1 MQATMPT
8 GGGLTVGV
16 PKETVEGERRVA
28 LIPDTVQRLTGQG
41 LTVLVQRGAGEGAL
55 FADDAYAD
63 AGARLVDDAAAVYQ
77 GADIVCKVQRP
88 VGDDGA
94 AKDLDAAKP
103 GQVLI
108 AFLAAL
114 NHPEGVQTLAER
126 GITAFGMEAIP
137 RTTRAQSMDALSSQS
152 NIAGYKAVV
161 TASDHLGKLFP
172 MLMTAAGT
180 IAPSKVLVIGAGVA
194 GLQAIATAR
203 RLGAVVEA
211 YDTRPIVKEQVE
223 SLGAKFVEVEALESD
238 TQDAGGY
245 AKEASP
251 ELLRRQQEVLA
262 ERCARSDVII
272 TTALVPG
279 RPAPRL
285 ISAETVAAM
294 PAGSVIVDLAAEN
307 GGNCELTQKGKTVV
321 EHGVTIIG
329 PTNLPS
335 EVPTHSSQMYARNV
349 QSLLGLLVKDGQLNL
364 DFSDDIIDAT
374 CLTHDGEVRHA
385 PVRERLGLPPLAVSE
400 PEPEP
405 EPEPALDT
413 EPRDVAEISSDEE
426 IVVVEE
432 DVEAVPLE
440 PPVASST
447 AVPPDG
453 DDLAATEPELSSELQ
468 ADATE
473 VVVAP
478 PDDPLVVDD
487 EVYAAEEPVAV
498 EDEPPPPDDDPR
510 RP

>member
-1 MQATMPT
+1 MPP

-41 LTVLVQRGAGEGAL
+41 LTVLIERGAGEGSL
-55 FADDAYAD
+55 FADQAYAD
-63 AGARLVDDAAAVYQ
+63 AGATLVDGAAAIYER
-77 GADIVCKVQRP
+77 ADIVCKVQRP
-88 VGDDGA
+88 EISDGSSSELKL
-94 AKDLDAAKP
+94 AKQ
-103 GQVLI
+103 GQVLV

-114 NHPEGVQTLAER
+114 NHPEGIQALAEQ

-161 TASDHLGKLFP
+161 MASDHLGKLFP

-211 YDTRPIVKEQVE
+211 YDTRPVVKEQVE
-223 SLGAKFVEVEALESD
+223 SLGAKFVEVQAPESD

-262 ERCARSDVII
+262 ERCARSDVIV

-294 PAGSVIVDLAAEN
+294 PAGSVIIDLAAEN
-307 GGNCELTQKGKTVV
+307 GGNCELTKKGETVV

-335 EVPTHSSQMYARNV
+335 DVPTHSSQMYARNV

-374 CLTHDGEVRHA
+374 CLTHDGEIRYA
-385 PVRERLGLPPLAVSE
+385 PVRERLGLPPLEVPE

-405 EPEPALDT
+405 EPEPTSDVSTADESDDQDQAEVLIVEEEVVEPAPT
-413 EPRDVAEISSDEE
+413 EPA
-426 IVVVEE
+426 
-432 DVEAVPLE
+432 
-440 PPVASST
+440 VASST
-447 AVPPDG
+447 SSPPKD
-453 DDLAATEPELSSELQ
+453 EPEPL
-468 ADATE
+468 ADETE
-473 VVVAP
+473 VIVAP
-478 PDDPLVVDD
+478 AGEPIVVDD
-487 EVYAAEEPVAV
+487 EVYADEEPVRADDQPSTV
-498 EDEPPPPDDDPR
+498 ADDDTR

>member
-1 MQATMPT
+1 MEATMPP

-16 PKETVEGERRVA
+16 PKEIVEGERRVA

-41 LTVLVQRGAGEGAL
+41 LTVLIERGAGEGSL
-55 FADDAYAD
+55 FADQAYED
-63 AGARLVDDAAAVYQ
+63 AGATLVDGAAAIYDR
-77 GADIVCKVQRP
+77 ADIVCKVQRP
-88 VGDDGA
+88 EIGDGSSSELKL
-94 AKDLDAAKP
+94 AKQ
-103 GQVLI
+103 GQVLV

-114 NHPEGVQTLAER
+114 NHPEGIQALADQ

-161 TASDHLGKLFP
+161 MASDHLGKLFP

-211 YDTRPIVKEQVE
+211 YDTRPVVKEQVE
-223 SLGAKFVEVEALESD
+223 SLGAKFVEVQAPESD

-262 ERCARSDVII
+262 ERCARSDVIV

-294 PAGSVIVDLAAEN
+294 PAGSVIIDLAAEN
-307 GGNCELTQKGKTVV
+307 GGNCELTKKGETVV

-374 CLTHDGEVRHA
+374 CLTHDGEIRYA
-385 PVRERLGLPPLAVSE
+385 PVRERLGLPPLEA

-405 EPEPALDT
+405 EPEPTSEVSTAGESNDQDQPKVLI
-413 EPRDVAEISSDEE
+413 VEE
-426 IVVVEE
+426 EVVEP
-432 DVEAVPLE
+432 APSE
-440 PPVASST
+440 PAVASST
-447 AVPPDG
+447 SSPPQN
-453 DDLAATEPELSSELQ
+453 EPEPL
-468 ADATE
+468 ADETE
-473 VVVAP
+473 VIVAP
-478 PDDPLVVDD
+478 AGEPIVVDD
-487 EVYAAEEPVAV
+487 EVYADEEPVQSDDQPSIGA
-498 EDEPPPPDDDPR
+498 DDDTR
-510 RP
+510 RS

>member
-1 MQATMPT
+1 MQATMPP
-8 GGGLTVGV
+8 GGGLTIGV

-41 LTVLVQRGAGEGAL
+41 LTVLIERGAGDQSL
-55 FADDAYAD
+55 FADGAYAD
-63 AGARLVDDAAAVYQ
+63 AGATLVDDAAAIYER
-77 GADIVCKVQRP
+77 ADVVCKVQRP
-88 VGDDGA
+88 VSENGSA
-94 AKDLDAAKP
+94 NELNHAKQ
-103 GQVLI
+103 GQVLV
-108 AFLAAL
+108 AFLNAL
-114 NHPEGVQTLAER
+114 NHPEEVQTLAEH

-152 NIAGYKAVV
+152 NIAGYKAVIL
-161 TASDHLGKLFP
+161 ASDHLGKLFP

-211 YDTRPIVKEQVE
+211 YDTRPVVKEQVE
-223 SLGAKFVEVEALESD
+223 SLGAKFVEVEAPASD

-262 ERCARSDVII
+262 ERCARSDVIV

-294 PAGSVIVDLAAEN
+294 PPGSVIIDLAAEN
-307 GGNCELTQKGKTVV
+307 GGNCELTQKGKVVV

-335 EVPTHSSQMYARNV
+335 DVPTHASQMYARNV

-374 CLTHDGEVRHA
+374 CLTHNGEIRYG
-385 PVRERLGLPPLAVSE
+385 PVRERLGLPPLEA

-405 EPEPALDT
+405 EPEAASEPEPASASATAADGDAPVNDD
-413 EPRDVAEISSDEE
+413 EPDQDEAEIVEE
-426 IVVVEE
+426 I
-432 DVEAVPLE
+432 E
-440 PPVASST
+440 PVVASS
-447 AVPPDG
+447 AAMPA
-453 DDLAATEPELSSELQ
+453 DDDEPTVVAT
-468 ADATE
+468 TE
-473 VVVAP
+473 VIVAAADEP
-478 PDDPLVVDD
+478 VVVDD
-487 EVYAAEEPVAV
+487 EVYDREEPVA
-498 EDEPPPPDDDPR
+498 EDETR

>member
-1 MQATMPT
+1 MQATMPP

-41 LTVLVQRGAGEGAL
+41 LTVLVERGAGGGAL
-55 FADDAYAD
+55 FTDEAYAN
-63 AGARLVDDAAAVYQ
+63 AGARLVDDAVAVYG
-77 GADIVCKVQRP
+77 GADIICKVQRP
-88 VGDDGA
+88 VSDNGSADGLES
-94 AKDLDAAKP
+94 AKR

-114 NHPEGVQTLAER
+114 NHPEGLKTLAEH

-137 RTTRAQSMDALSSQS
+137 RTTRAQAMDALSSQS

-211 YDTRPIVKEQVE
+211 YDTRPVVKEQVE
-223 SLGAKFVEVEALESD
+223 SLGAKFVEVEAPESD

-251 ELLRRQQEVLA
+251 ELLQRQQEVLA

-294 PAGSVIVDLAAEN
+294 PPGSVIIDLAAEN
-307 GGNCELTQKGKTVV
+307 GGNCELTQKGQTVV

-364 DFSDDIIDAT
+364 DFGDDIIDAT
-374 CLTHDGEVRHA
+374 CLTHDGEIRYGPA
-385 PVRERLGLPPLAVSE
+385 RERLGLPPLETAE

-405 EPEPALDT
+405 VAADDAAEAEELVIVDEADETQVETSTPADVPPPQEETEAAPVLET
-413 EPRDVAEISSDEE
+413 EPQTDS
-426 IVVVEE
+426 
-432 DVEAVPLE
+432 
-440 PPVASST
+440 
-447 AVPPDG
+447 
-453 DDLAATEPELSSELQ
+453 
-468 ADATE
+468 TE

-478 PDDPLVVDD
+478 ADDTVVVVD
-487 EVYAAEEPVAV
+487 ESSPPA
-498 EDEPPPPDDDPR
+498 EDETR
-510 RP
+510 RS

>member
-1 MQATMPT
+1 MQATMPP

-16 PKETVEGERRVA
+16 PKEIAEGERRVA

-41 LTVLVQRGAGEGAL
+41 LTVLVERGAGDGAL
-55 FADDAYAD
+55 FRDEAYAD
-63 AGARLVDDAAAVYQ
+63 AGATLVDTAEAVYQ
-77 GADIVCKVQRP
+77 GADVVCKVQRP
-88 VGDDGA
+88 MSQNGSSGDLQA
-94 AKDLDAAKP
+94 AKA

-114 NHPEGVQTLAER
+114 NHPEGIQAVAER

-161 TASDHLGKLFP
+161 MAADHLGKLFP

-211 YDTRPIVKEQVE
+211 YDTRPVVKEQVE
-223 SLGAKFVEVEALESD
+223 SLGAKFVEVEAPESG
-238 TQDAGGY
+238 TQDSGGY
-245 AKEASP
+245 AREASP

-294 PAGSVIVDLAAEN
+294 QPGSVIIDLAAEN
-307 GGNCELTQKGKTVV
+307 GGNCELTQKGETVV

-335 EVPTHSSQMYARNV
+335 EVPTHASQMYARNV
-349 QSLLGLLVKDGQLNL
+349 QSLLGLLIKDGELNL
-364 DFSDDIIDAT
+364 DFGDDIIDAT
-374 CLTHDGEVRHA
+374 CLTYDGEIRYA
-385 PVRERLGLPPLAVSE
+385 PVRERLGLPPLQA

-405 EPEPALDT
+405 EPEPQAAPAAAEADEDGPLDQDVVVAAEAPVDQDSS
-413 EPRDVAEISSDEE
+413 EPVVASGGAVAPAAEDEPDADSAE
-426 IVVVEE
+426 VIVASGEHVVVVEDE
-432 DVEAVPLE
+432 GDVDEE
-440 PPVASST
+440 PA
-447 AVPPDG
+447 AG
-453 DDLAATEPELSSELQ
+453 DD
-468 ADATE
+468 D
-473 VVVAP
+473 V
-478 PDDPLVVDD
+478 
-487 EVYAAEEPVAV
+487 
-498 EDEPPPPDDDPR
+498 R